1 MSTTRQ
7 ITLTENPDGKWMAYD
22 TATEHLSKGAIPDE
36 ALDNLDDAALA
47 SASPTDHVGGYGLFA
62 GSDRDGKAFA
72 AAVEQSRVEF
82 DADYE
87 DKQDDLF
94 GQ

>member
-7 ITLTENPDGKWMAYD
+7 ITLTENPDGMWTAYD
-22 TATEHLSKGAIPDE
+22 TTTELISKGATPDE
-36 ALDNLDDAALA
+36 ALENLDETGIGSAA
-47 SASPTDHVGGYGLFA
+47 DRVGDYGLFY
-62 GSDRDGKAFA
+62 GDKGEAFA
-72 AAVEQSRVEF
+72 AAVEQAREKFEQS
-82 DADYE
+82 YQ